1 MIVFR
6 HLTPFW
12 RAGRSP
18 PPSQFLLRN
27 RQARLDPL
35 LLPPV
40 AFSLL
45 LFLRP
50 VLLLLLTT
58 HCLSEERAAAAASN
72 HTFLPLVVSPSLSSS
87 SFCVSSVVFALFH
100 NTPHEMT
107 RQLNTDFFRGGRER
121 KRRKNEREDCFFS
134 LCEKNKNRNF
144 KKTKG
149 KREKPKLSPL
159 PDSPTVAFLKVC
171 SVQFALQIA
180 LGFFLRKRP
189 RWGSVFFGSDK

>member
-1 MIVFR
+1 MKKKVGEEGEGSSRRDCFSPP
-6 HLTPFW
+6 HSFLAA
-12 RAGRSP
+12 AGRSP

-107 RQLNTDFFRGGRER
+107 RQLNTDFFREGERER
-121 KRRKNEREDCFFS
+121 E
-134 LCEKNKNRNF
+134 EK
-144 KKTKG
+144 T
-149 KREKPKLSPL
+149 REKIAFFPL
-159 PDSPTVAFLKVC
+159 
-171 SVQFALQIA
+171 
-180 LGFFLRKRP
+180 
-189 RWGSVFFGSDK
+189 

>member
-1 MIVFR
+1 MKKKVGEEGEGSSRRDCFSPP
-6 HLTPFW
+6 HSFLAA
-12 RAGRSP
+12 AGRSP

-50 VLLLLLTT
+50 VLLLLTT

-107 RQLNTDFFRGGRER
+107 RQLNTDFFREGERER
-121 KRRKNEREDCFFS
+121 E
-134 LCEKNKNRNF
+134 EK
-144 KKTKG
+144 T
-149 KREKPKLSPL
+149 REKIAFFPL
-159 PDSPTVAFLKVC
+159 
-171 SVQFALQIA
+171 
-180 LGFFLRKRP
+180 
-189 RWGSVFFGSDK
+189 